1 MIISLSKKG
10 VHSVLA
16 GNSRTQLDERARI
29 LLKIVETQGIGTI
42 SYHLQ
47 SCPFSRFH
55 STLHVPSPECR
66 CDGASKMDT
75 SKRNTQFS

>member
-29 LLKIVETQGIGTI
+29 LLKIVETQ
-42 SYHLQ
+42 
-47 SCPFSRFH
+47 R
-55 STLHVPSPECR
+55 
-66 CDGASKMDT
+66 K
-75 SKRNTQFS
+75 